1 MSNDLTASLQYA
13 SYEAQPLIGYEVRR
27 QGLSLAGKYNIT
39 KNYFV
44 NGNVIF
50 DLSRYLYNG
59 VTGTA
64 PLFSVA
70 GLGLGGGY
78 QDDCTQFT
86 VNYTSVYEGGTVGRN
101 QTIMFALQL
110 RTLGDARI
118 SSALANV
125 PLSDGIKSQ

>member
-1 MSNDLTASLQYA
+1 LQYA
-13 SYEAQPLIGYEVRR
+13 SYEAQPAIGYEVRR
-27 QGLSLAGKYNIT
+27 QGLSLVSKYNIT

-50 DLSRYLYNG
+50 DLSRHLYNG
-59 VTGTA
+59 ITALPGSA

-70 GLGLGGGY
+70 GLGVGGGY
-78 QDDCTQFT
+78 QDDCTLFT

-101 QTIMFALQL
+101 QTITFGLQL
-110 RTLGDARI
+110 RTLGDARV

-125 PLSDGIKSQ
+125 PVSDGIKSQ